1 MKKLAWPKG
10 LAEQAAAVQSALVSM
25 GAAASVE
32 EVAQR
37 FARANRE
44 RVEELLD
51 TLASLGKAR
60 ELRDGRFVAV

>member
-1 MKKLAWPKG
+1 M
-10 LAEQAAAVQSALVSM
+10 
-25 GAAASVE
+25 E

-37 FARANRE
+37 FLNSKKNQE

-60 ELRDGRFVAV
+60 ELADGRFVAV